1 MQQSRIILETHSNI
15 KAPLD
20 PEFIPC
26 SLANRNYRKAVSSS
40 PKKEK
45 VIVAIEREKIAP
57 TDSTGLVRRW
67 ETEVFPQGVNDFDTL
82 LYIDRSIK
90 FLLWACGGWKI
101 HFSGPSHIG
110 EYLQRTFSPN
120 GNRKF
125 DIDLMQKVYEKPFE
139 VSITKAD
146 NIPQGKE
153 MSQAIGRH
161 LDGCRIGFDL
171 GASDFKISSVID
183 GNPVFSVE
191 LPWNPKDADDYMY
204 HFSEIQKGL
213 EAAAGR
219 LPKVDAIGGSSAGV
233 WINNR
238 VMVASLF
245 RSIPQKDFDAHV
257 KDMFINLG
265 KEWGVPLVVINDG
278 DVTALAGGMSLDKN
292 ALLGVAMG
300 SSQAA
305 GYLDPQGKILGW
317 LNELAFAPID
327 YNPKAASDEWSGDI
341 GVGVMYFSQQAVN
354 KLAVN
359 AGITFEDSMPLP
371 ERLVKVQELMK
382 KGDEKVRQIYETIGV
397 YLGYAVPHY
406 CDFYDIENIL
416 TLGRVTSGPG
426 GDIIIEKAKQVLAE
440 EFPDLAKGIS
450 IQLPDERSRRV
461 GQSIAAASLPV
472 IEK

>member
-371 ERLVKVQELMK
+371 ER
-382 KGDEKVRQIYETIGV
+382 
-397 YLGYAVPHY
+397 
-406 CDFYDIENIL
+406 
-416 TLGRVTSGPG
+416 
-426 GDIIIEKAKQVLAE
+426 
-440 EFPDLAKGIS
+440 
-450 IQLPDERSRRV
+450 
-461 GQSIAAASLPV
+461 
-472 IEK
+472 